1 MFSSDLHY
9 NGLRYSPVIVL
20 SKMCIF
26 RNKYE
31 FDFFFYNLL
40 IIESSCYQKVSI
52 FGMRSAFFLFN
63 WKMISVISLFLPSL
77 SLSLKTKLAVFR
89 QKCLCFYI
97 CFMKSLKSFGKIFP
111 LTGRRGGKKALL
123 KPKKASLLPD
133 ITVFCYLSSN
143 IAYNNLF
150 FVLK

>member
-1 MFSSDLHY
+1 MVEFGDKMFSSDLHY

-52 FGMRSAFFLFN
+52 FGMRSFF
-63 WKMISVISLFLPSL
+63 SV
-77 SLSLKTKLAVFR
+77 
-89 QKCLCFYI
+89 
-97 CFMKSLKSFGKIFP
+97 
-111 LTGRRGGKKALL
+111 
-123 KPKKASLLPD
+123 
-133 ITVFCYLSSN
+133 
-143 IAYNNLF
+143 
-150 FVLK
+150 